1 MTPAAHRRW
10 LATALNVD
18 DRELGGLAAA
28 FGMLFFMFSSYALMR
43 PVRETMGITGGF
55 ENIPYL
61 FWGTFFVMLAVQPVY
76 GWLTSRFRRTQFL
89 PWVYLFFVLNIFA
102 FYLWFNAQE
111 DHSWIARVYY
121 VWLSVF
127 NLFVVAVFWSLMA
140 DIFTREQAGR
150 MFGAIA
156 AGASSGGLAGPL
168 LARLLVERIGT
179 INLLIVSM
187 GLLLAAL
194 FFLRLLISWH
204 RRHGVNDAAVPDVD
218 SRLGGSAL
226 ASFRQVASSPY
237 LLGIAVFVFL
247 LTWVSTFVYLEQQ
260 KFVAMTFA
268 TRDARTAFFSSI
280 DAWVQGL
287 SLFIQLFLYGRL
299 QQAFGFRALILSI
312 PVLMTFGYVAIGLF
326 PVFAVVVGVMIVR
339 RVGEY
344 AITRPC
350 RDTLF
355 TSVTR
360 EEKYKAKSLID
371 TFVYR
376 GGDATSGSV
385 HKGLTALGLGT
396 SGIGWV
402 GAAIAAVWAA
412 VAFAIGRR
420 HDSRHAADA
429 RSAAPALAARREA
442 SL

>member
-1 MTPAAHRRW
+1 MTLTADRSW

-18 DRELGGLAAA
+18 NRELGGLAAA
-28 FGMLFFMFSSYALMR
+28 FAMLFFMFSSYTLMR
-43 PVRETMGITGGF
+43 PVRETMGITSGF

-76 GWLTSRFRRTQFL
+76 GWLTSQFRRTQFL
-89 PWVYLFFVLNIFA
+89 PWVYLFFVLNILA
-102 FYLWFNAQE
+102 FYLWFNSQE
-111 DHSWIARVYY
+111 DHTWIARVYF

-156 AGASSGGLAGPL
+156 AGASTGGLTGPL
-168 LARLLVERIGT
+168 LARFLVEDIGT

-194 FFLRLLISWH
+194 IFLRLLIGWH
-204 RRHGVNDAAVPDVD
+204 RRHGTGHTAVSDVD
-218 SRLGGSAL
+218 RELGGSAL
-226 ASFRQVASSPY
+226 DAFRQVVASPY

-260 KFVAMTFA
+260 EFVAKTFA
-268 TRDARTAFFSSI
+268 TRDARTAFFSTI

-287 SLFIQLFLYGRL
+287 SLFIQLFLFGRL
-299 QQAFGFRALILSI
+299 QQAFGFRALIVSI
-312 PVLMTFGYVAIGLF
+312 PALMTLGYMAVGLF
-326 PVFAVVVGVMIVR
+326 PVFAVVIGVMIVR

-355 TSVTR
+355 TTVTR

-376 GGDATSGSV
+376 GGDATSGSA
-385 HKGLTALGLGT
+385 HKALSALGFET
-396 SGIGWV
+396 SGIGWA
-402 GAAIAAVWAA
+402 GAAIAAAWAG
-412 VAFAIGRR
+412 VAFTLGRR
-420 HDSRHAADA
+420 H
-429 RSAAPALAARREA
+429 APVTEQRANA
-442 SL
+442 SPLLDQR